1 MTEPTAPPTAVR
13 VAAGLWLATAVFA
26 VLTLIGI
33 WVLRD
38 DLARQAGVQVGDVT
52 SVLIALTI
60 VTLAFG
66 AAYVWLTS
74 KLYQARKWARIGL
87 SAIGVVHMLWLLV
100 TGVSAASLVTLVL
113 ISVAVVLTWQPSTA
127 KWMAEVGE

>member
-1 MTEPTAPPTAVR
+1 MTESTAPPTAVR

-52 SVLIALTI
+52 SVLVALTI

-66 AAYVWLTS
+66 GAYVWLTS
-74 KLYQARKWARIGL
+74 KLYQARKWARAAL
-87 SAIGVVHMLWLLV
+87 SAIGVVHMLWLLI